1 MLDQIRT
8 LLQTVSGVAEI
19 PRQQAERLAK
29 DLAKQSEA
37 GAALVTGL
45 AEDIVRR
52 SRENAEMVRALVMNE
67 VQRQVKALGLATND
81 EVERLSKRI
90 RELERSRPSTA
101 KPKPSDAKPRGAK
114 PKA

>member
-1 MLDQIRT
+1 MLEQIRT
-8 LLQTVSGVAEI
+8 LLETVSGVAEI

-52 SRENAEMVRALVMNE
+52 SRENAEMVRALVMSE
-67 VQRQVKALGLATND
+67 VKRQVKALGLATHD
-81 EVERLSKRI
+81 EVERLSRRI
-90 RELERSRPSTA
+90 RELERTRPTSA
-101 KPKPSDAKPRGAK
+101 KPKPPRLKPGAK

>member
-1 MLDQIRT
+1 MLEQIRT

-52 SRENAEMVRALVMNE
+52 SRENAQMVRALVMSE
-67 VQRQVKALGLATND
+67 VQRQVKALGLASRD
-81 EVERLSKRI
+81 DVERLSRRV
-90 RELERSRPSTA
+90 RELERSGSSGPRPTPKPRPS
-101 KPKPSDAKPRGAK
+101 K